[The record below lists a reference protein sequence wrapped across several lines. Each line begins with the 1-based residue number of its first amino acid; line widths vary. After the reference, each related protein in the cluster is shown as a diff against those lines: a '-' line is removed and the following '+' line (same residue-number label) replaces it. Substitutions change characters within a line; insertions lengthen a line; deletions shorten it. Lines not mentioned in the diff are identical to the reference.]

1 MMLLKKN
8 APLNCWRRLTE
19 EEEEEEVSEPLPQAD
34 SLLVKDCVL

>member
-8 APLNCWRRLTE
+8 APLNCWRRLT